1 MYSSYIS
8 VCTDTT
14 NAIVFLPPSRA
25 TLFSFFSFSINK
37 ANSNSEIP
45 KCAPPNPVIGQ
56 NNCKKK
62 KKGEGAEESGG
73 SVRLAL
79 CRFSGET
86 PPPEIRDLAQ
96 FAPRSPTGP
105 APVHL
110 LTPLSANYYL
120 ARHICTTMPAT
131 TEVSLNGLATRP
143 FLIQQ
148 CCHEYNI
155 VR

>member
-1 MYSSYIS
+1 MPIY
-8 VCTDTT
+8 
-14 NAIVFLPPSRA
+14 FLFFFFLLIRPS
-25 TLFSFFSFSINK
+25 
-37 ANSNSEIP
+37 SNSEIP

-105 APVHL
+105 APVHS
-110 LTPLSANYYL
+110 LTSLSAREATLLFSQAHMYHH
-120 ARHICTTMPAT
+120 ARHYRSFAEWARHASIPDPT
-131 TEVSLNGLATRP
+131 VLS
-143 FLIQQ
+143 
-148 CCHEYNI
+148 
-155 VR
+155 